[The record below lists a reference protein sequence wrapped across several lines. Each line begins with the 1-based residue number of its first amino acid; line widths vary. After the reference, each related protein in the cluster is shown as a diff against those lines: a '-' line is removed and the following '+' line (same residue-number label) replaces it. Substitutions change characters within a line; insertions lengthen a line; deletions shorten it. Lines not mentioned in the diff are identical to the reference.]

1 MSIEFNHVPVLFEE
15 CMENLNIRP
24 DGIYVDGT
32 LGGGGHAFG
41 IGQRL
46 SEKGLLIGIDRDQD
60 ALDAAAEKLKSL
72 KCRKILVRSTY
83 AEIKDVLAR
92 EDVRSELEK
101 NGSAGI
107 DGALLDIGVSSF
119 QLDNS
124 ERGFS
129 YMQDAPLDMR
139 MNRDDPLTAAD
150 VVNGYTKRQL
160 TEIIRDYGEER
171 WASRIAE
178 FITEA
183 RRDKEIETTWQLVDI
198 IKAAI
203 PASAR
208 REGPHPAKRTFQAI
222 RIEVNGELEQLEKA
236 VDEFCDVLNPG
247 GRLCII
253 TFHSLEDRIVK
264 QAFNRRL
271 NPCTCPPELPVC
283 VCGKVTDAV
292 KVTGKPITAGDQE
305 LDSNPRARSAK
316 LRVIG
321 KK

>member
-1 MSIEFNHVPVLFEE
+1 MSMEFNHVPVLFDE

-24 DGIYVDGT
+24 DGVYVDGT

-60 ALDAAAEKLKSL
+60 ALDAAAARLEPL

-83 AEIKDVLAR
+83 AEIKDVLER
-92 EDVRSELEK
+92 EGVD
-101 NGSAGI
+101 GI

-139 MNRDDPLTAAD
+139 MNRDDLLTAAD
-150 VVNGYTKRQL
+150 VVNGYTKKQL

-171 WASRIAE
+171 WAGRIAE
-178 FITEA
+178 FIVSA
-183 RRDKEIETTWQLVDI
+183 RKDKKIETTWQLVDI

-264 QAFNRRL
+264 QAFSRRL
-271 NPCTCPPELPVC
+271 NPCTCPPEFPVC
-283 VCGKVTDAV
+283 VCGKVSDAV
-292 KVTGKPITAGDQE
+292 KVTGKPITAGEEE
-305 LDSNPRARSAK
+305 LESNPRARSAK

>member
-15 CMENLNIRP
+15 CMEKLNIRP

-60 ALDAAAEKLKSL
+60 ALDAAAEKLKPL
-72 KCRKILVRSTY
+72 KCRKILVCSTY

-101 NGSAGI
+101 NDSEGI

-178 FITEA
+178 FITKA

>member
-1 MSIEFNHVPVLFEE
+1 MPVLFEE
-15 CMENLNIRP
+15 CMDNLDIKP

-32 LGGGGHAFG
+32 LGGGGHAWG

-60 ALDAAAEKLKSL
+60 ALDAAAERLRPL
-72 KCRKILVRSTY
+72 KCRRILVRSTY
-83 AEIKDVLAR
+83 AEIKDVLAA
-92 EDVRSELEK
+92 EGID
-101 NGSAGI
+101 GI

-139 MNRDDPLTAAD
+139 MSRDDLLTAAD
-150 VVNGYTKRQL
+150 VVNGYSKEEL
-160 TEIIRDYGEER
+160 TQIIREYGEER
-171 WASRIAE
+171 WAGRIAE
-178 FITEA
+178 FIVKA
-183 RRDKEIETTWQLVDI
+183 RKEKEIETTWQLVDI

-222 RIEVNGELEQLEKA
+222 RIEVNGELDQLEKA
-236 VDEFCDVLNPG
+236 VDEFIDVLNPG

-264 QAFNRRL
+264 QAFQRRL
-271 NPCTCPPELPVC
+271 NPCTCPPEFPVC
-283 VCGKVTDAV
+283 VCGKVADVV
-292 KVTGKPITAGDQE
+292 KVTGKPITADVEE
-305 LDSNPRARSAK
+305 LEENPRARSAK
-316 LRVIG
+316 LRVIE